1 MAMCYEHVYVAQ
13 VAMGASPAQLIRALV
28 EAESY
33 PGPSLVIAYAP
44 CINHGVD
51 LRHAQEEMRRTVE
64 SGYWTLYR
72 RDPRKEPALTIDS
85 RATEGGYRAFLE
97 GETRYAALARQSPE
111 EAAAL
116 FRQSEED
123 AGRRREALEAMRE
136 NR

>member
-1 MAMCYEHVYVAQ
+1 MRMPTWRRYPC
-13 VAMGASPAQLIRALV
+13 AQLIRALT

-51 LRHAQEEMRRTVE
+51 LRYAQEEMRRAVE

-72 RDPRKEPALTIDS
+72 RDPRKKPALTVDS
-85 RATEGGYRAFLE
+85 KAPEVGYQAFLQ
-97 GETRYAALARQSPE
+97 GETRYAALARQLPE

-123 AGRRREALEAMRE
+123 ARRRRDALEGK
-136 NR
+136 